1 MTPASPS
8 LASTRPTT
16 SWVRRASKAFLPTVF
31 VLGMLANFFYYRA
44 DPLMPVI
51 RSDGY
56 GYHLYLT
63 ALFVQHDLS
72 FRTEM
77 ADWGPELKSP
87 LGLALDERTGRY
99 LNRFPPGQALLMAP
113 AFLLAHVSAPL
124 VGANPS
130 GYSRPYHVAAALN
143 GLLALLIGL
152 ALLRRAL
159 EEAGYT
165 PPVVLATLVA
175 VTFGTNLFHY
185 GSLEASMS
193 HAYSFALF
201 AGLLLILPR
210 WYREPTVRRSLLLGF
225 VLGFIAL
232 VRNTNG
238 LMALF
243 VLLYG
248 VFDLPTQRARFAFL
262 RANVGNIAL
271 ALLAFSAVMSIL
283 FAYWHYA
290 TGRWLVYSY
299 RGYGFR
305 FDQPQVLAVL
315 FSVRKGLFFWAPLW
329 LFAVAG
335 FVRDRERLKPYLLPL
350 ALFFILQTFLVSTWW
365 HWPYGSSF
373 GHRAYT
379 EASAVFAFGIAGFL
393 TRLRQPAT
401 RRLVGGIFV
410 LLVLLQGFLML
421 RYAQERLKGD
431 RTTWAQYRSLFTVP

>member
-8 LASTRPTT
+8 LASARPTA
-16 SWVRRASKAFLPTVF
+16 SWVHRALKAFLPTVF

-44 DPLMPVI
+44 DPLMPAI

-56 GYHLYLT
+56 GYHLYLS

-77 ADWGPELKSP
+77 AEWGATLNSS
-87 LGLALDERTGRY
+87 LGLTLDERTGRY
-99 LNRFPPGQALLMAP
+99 LNRFPPGQALLMTP
-113 AFLLAHVSAPL
+113 AFLIAHVSAPL
-124 VGANPS
+124 VGAQQD

-159 EEAGYT
+159 EEAGYA

-185 GSLEASMS
+185 GSIEASMS

-201 AGLLLILPR
+201 AALLLLVPR
-210 WYREPTVRRSLLLGF
+210 FYREPTVRRALLLGF

-232 VRNTNG
+232 VRNTNA

-248 VFDLPTQRARFAFL
+248 VFDPPTQRTRFAFI
-262 RANVGNIAL
+262 RDNVGKVAL
-271 ALLAFSAVMSIL
+271 ALLAFFAVMSIL
-283 FAYWHYA
+283 FAYWRYA
-290 TGRWLVYSY
+290 TGRWLVFSY

-350 ALFFILQTFLVSTWW
+350 LLFFILQTYLVATWW

-379 EASAVFAFGIAGFL
+379 EASALFAFGLAGFL
-393 TRLRQPAT
+393 TRLRTPAS
-401 RRLVGGIFV
+401 RSFVAGVLV
-410 LLVLLQGFLML
+410 LLVLHQGFLML
-421 RYAQERLKGD
+421 RYCQERLPGD
-431 RTTWAQYRSLFTVP
+431 RTTWEQYRGLFTGS